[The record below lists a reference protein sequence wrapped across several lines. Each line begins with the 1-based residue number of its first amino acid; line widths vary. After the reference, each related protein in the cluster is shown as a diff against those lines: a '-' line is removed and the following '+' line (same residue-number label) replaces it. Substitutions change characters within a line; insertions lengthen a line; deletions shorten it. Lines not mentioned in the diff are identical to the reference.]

1 MNGTSE
7 YWPLLPYGE
16 WQDTATTLH
25 MWTQIVGKI
34 RLTLSPW
41 TNHSWHVT
49 LYVTSR
55 GLTTSPIPYGSHTFE
70 IRFDFIDHELRILKS
85 DGAMRILK
93 LQSQSVA
100 KFYEAVMK
108 ALNDLELPVKI
119 NMLPNEIENPIP
131 FDQDEGHH
139 AYDREYANRF
149 WRVLVQSDRVFKD
162 FRSRFCGKCSPVHF
176 FWGSFDLAVT
186 RFSGRPAPP
195 HPGGIPHLP
204 DRVTR
209 EAYAQEVS
217 SVGFWP
223 GNAASPTPIYYSY
236 SYPEPPGFSE
246 AKVRPTE
253 ANYYEPLHEFVLPY
267 DAVRAAHS
275 PDEMLLE

>member
-1 MNGTSE
+1 MNSPSNP
-7 YWPLLPYGE
+7 WPALPFAD
-16 WQDTATTLH
+16 WQDTVATLH

-55 GLTTSPIPYGSHTFE
+55 GLTTSPIPHGSHTFE

-85 DGAMRILK
+85 DGATRILK

-108 ALNDLELPVKI
+108 ALNELELPVKI

-139 AYDREYANRF
+139 SYDREYANRF
-149 WRVLVQSDRVFKD
+149 WHVLVQSDRVFKE
-162 FRSRFCGKCSPVHF
+162 FRSGFCGKCSPVHF

-204 DRVTR
+204 DAITR
-209 EAYAQEVS
+209 EAYSQEVS
-217 SVGFWP
+217 SLGFWP
-223 GNAASPTPIYYSY
+223 GNAAAPTAIFYSVCI
-236 SYPEPPGFSE
+236 S
-246 AKVRPTE
+246 
-253 ANYYEPLHEFVLPY
+253 
-267 DAVRAAHS
+267 
-275 PDEMLLE
+275 